1 MSSPL
6 SASAQLARA
15 SSSGDL
21 EPVPPPV
28 HLGRLAAL
36 TGLYSLAEGLV
47 TYPYELVKTR
57 QQAAPAG
64 HASRTTPTIEY
75 MLRVNRENGPR
86 ALYRGFGWNVFGGI
100 PSEAAHYVAYHQ
112 TKVWMLQTR
121 TGARNPSL
129 VYVAA
134 GTLAEIVSVGLW
146 VPFDVIS
153 QRLQLQGTARGGG
166 GGGGGGRRRCR
177 SGGRRVVGGGAGGG
191 RRVCADARRRTDRNT
206 GGAADY

>member
-6 SASAQLARA
+6 SASAQLKRRA

-100 PSEAAHYVAYHQ
+100 PSEAAHYVAYI
-112 TKVWMLQTR
+112 L
-121 TGARNPSL
+121 NPPSL
-129 VYVAA
+129 GAS
-134 GTLAEIVSVGLW
+134 GVSLRSVSKIGL
-146 VPFDVIS
+146 
-153 QRLQLQGTARGGG
+153 LLH
-166 GGGGGGRRRCR
+166 
-177 SGGRRVVGGGAGGG
+177 
-191 RRVCADARRRTDRNT
+191 
-206 GGAADY
+206 